1 MSAQVRFFPMRAG
14 RLLRVSCAAVIFVTP
29 LLIAGCRA
37 SRAEG
42 DKTADVVAGVTDI
55 AVTNTVLQ
63 TGIKR
68 LGINI
73 GGQDF
78 YDSGQMLRNLV
89 SINPGFE
96 GETWESILR
105 C

>member
-1 MSAQVRFFPMRAG
+1 MVLVA
-14 RLLRVSCAAVIFVTP
+14 P
-29 LLIAGCRA
+29 LFLAGCKTGDA
-37 SRAEG
+37 QG
-42 DKTADVVAGVTDI
+42 DKSAGGGVTDI

-73 GGQDF
+73 GGQNF

-89 SINPGFE
+89 FINPGFE
-96 GETWESILR
+96 G
-105 C
+105 